1 MASPEEERNSRTMA
15 RVYYAPYRELVQIGE
30 RASVKEYQ
38 FSRAN
43 EQQAAWF
50 LRAGHTRAEAANRAR
65 SRDAGLLSHDAVQ
78 AKRFTPAPPAGTGAV
93 EDGACLVSGRTDSI
107 TR

>member
-43 EQQAAWF
+43 EQQAA
-50 LRAGHTRAEAANRAR
+50 
-65 SRDAGLLSHDAVQ
+65 
-78 AKRFTPAPPAGTGAV
+78 
-93 EDGACLVSGRTDSI
+93 
-107 TR
+107 